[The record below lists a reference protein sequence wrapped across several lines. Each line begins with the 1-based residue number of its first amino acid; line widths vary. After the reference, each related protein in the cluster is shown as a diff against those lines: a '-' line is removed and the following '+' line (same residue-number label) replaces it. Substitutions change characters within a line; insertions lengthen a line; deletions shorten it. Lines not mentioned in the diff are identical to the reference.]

1 MKKVAICFDGAGNTA
16 PSIREAMSLV
26 LFDIENNDIYE
37 KNFVNLYGVSLKTKM
52 QHIQD
57 LMIDALIV
65 YNITNEELLMMKTGR
80 TEIFTHVLGSSSDE
94 IIARYL
100 RKNLIVDFKE
110 EEEIENEFRPED
122 AVVPFL
128 SPLSNQYPMG
138 LAYEIAK
145 DQLDEAGNQ
154 QLGYDEDL
162 EKGI

>member
-16 PSIREAMSLV
+16 PSIRESMSLV
-26 LFDIENNDIYE
+26 LFDIEDNDIYE

-52 QHIQD
+52 QHIAD
-57 LMIDALIV
+57 LMIDVLIV
-65 YNITNEELLMMKTGR
+65 YDITNEELLMMKKGK
-80 TEIFTHVLGSSSDE
+80 TEILTKVLGSSSDE

-100 RKNLIVDFKE
+100 AQNLEVDFKE
-110 EEEIENEFRPED
+110 EEEVVEEFRPED

-162 EKGI
+162 DKNI